1 MNSDGMI
8 LVLLCMEKLKYGKQT
23 SLQVTPRGLCY
34 LSPPAAHHHQHAGDV
49 FTRGEQSSRGP
60 VFCWD
65 VA

>member
-49 FTRGEQSSRGP
+49 FTRGEL
-60 VFCWD
+60 FCWD